1 MSGVKPQWA
10 APTGADLAERSAKA
24 NTTGPSVGSAAGDDL
39 AEGQHCSLV
48 PLFILLFIFIIIY
61 YLFFIFFYYFFL
73 FIYFYF
79 IFIIFYYIFI
89 IFFLTINLRK
99 HANSKESSSWPKAHA
114 FNNPSCGL

>member
-48 PLFILLFIFIIIY
+48 PLFIYFIIFIFIY
-61 YLFFIFFYYFFL
+61 IFFYLYFFFFL
-73 FIYFYF
+73 FFY
-79 IFIIFYYIFI
+79 FIIFYYY
-89 IFFLTINLRK
+89 FLTI
-99 HANSKESSSWPKAHA
+99 P
-114 FNNPSCGL
+114 

>member
-48 PLFILLFIFIIIY
+48 PLFIIFFIIY
-61 YLFFIFFYYFFL
+61 YYYFFL
-73 FIYFYF
+73 
-79 IFIIFYYIFI
+79 
-89 IFFLTINLRK
+89 TMNLRLFTIV
-99 HANSKESSSWPKAHA
+99 KESSSWPKAHA